1 MRITGPLRSSLPVS
15 SLGWVCFWG
24 MRSNETNSHC
34 AFTFRELVTI
44 CGEHQIHNREPSR
57 PSLRLGLVWPEEF
70 RLFRIRLARDVR
82 KRNSFEADDRSKV
95 LHDAAAGAERT
106 AVGFRH
112 TRVLR

>member
-24 MRSNETNSHC
+24 MRSNETYNPR

-44 CGEHQIHNREPSR
+44 FGKHQIHNREASR
-57 PSLRLGLVWPEEF
+57 PSLCLGFVGPEEF
-70 RLFRIRLARDVR
+70 RLFRIHLARNVR
-82 KRNSFEADDRSKV
+82 KRNSFEAHNRPKV
-95 LHDAAAGAERT
+95 LHDPAAGAERT

-112 TRVLR
+112 